1 MISFESM
8 TEEEFSNFLEDDAIP
23 AWDQTEPFEYP
34 FDMNHKEYISKL
46 YPLWSDQIEMNPN
59 ALEKGPY
66 ILHEKVHFRLIEE
79 SIMKSNK
86 EGRVAEQE
94 LAERTEII
102 QKLILERI
110 PKVEQYLAR
119 KVSQDG
125 KSAFTRKETSFLRI
139 TAFTTLIVV
148 ALYAI
153 LPRISPIQHAHF
165 GMLGDT
171 LAIVAIAINTYALIL
186 LSSSLRDE
194 ADHDMTVLFME
205 WLHNKK

>member
-1 MISFESM
+1 MIGFESM
-8 TEEEFSNFLEDDAIP
+8 TEEEFSDFLKDDAIP

-34 FDMNHKEYISKL
+34 YDMNHKEYVSKL
-46 YPLWSDQIEMNPN
+46 FPLWSDQIEMNPN

-79 SIMKSNK
+79 SKMESKK
-86 EGRVAEQE
+86 QRRMEEQE

-102 QKLILERI
+102 QKLIRERI
-110 PKVEQYLAR
+110 PKVEEYLAR
-119 KVSQDG
+119 KKSQDG

-139 TAFTTLIVV
+139 TALTTLIIV

-153 LPRISPIQHAHF
+153 LPMLTPIQHSHF

-171 LAIVAIAINTYALIL
+171 LTIVAIAINTYALIL

-194 ADHDMTVLFME
+194 ADHDMAVLFME
-205 WLHNKK
+205 WLHNKR